1 MSDIP
6 PYLQAQP
13 DLQIPIPNTHHRL
26 PLSWSHVIAIRKLMR
41 FFGRIY
47 RQMQQTGEQEGIDK
61 YRTWMM
67 VLLEMDTTIR
77 EGEIYHL
84 LLFRWTGN

>member
-1 MSDIP
+1 
-6 PYLQAQP
+6 
-13 DLQIPIPNTHHRL
+13 
-26 PLSWSHVIAIRKLMR
+26 
-41 FFGRIY
+41 
-47 RQMQQTGEQEGIDK
+47 MQQTGEQEGIDK